1 VAVLAVAMVVSL
13 ALDSRTVNNLAV
25 ARFWPAPAQR
35 AAYRVLAQVPPAV
48 AVSAQDPYVAHL
60 SLRPRI
66 FVFPVGIDKSGYVL
80 VDLAS
85 YPWRNLP
92 GVTLTR
98 DGDAVTIVADGAEYR
113 YAVAAEAGPH
123 LLLRRL

>member
-1 VAVLAVAMVVSL
+1 
-13 ALDSRTVNNLAV
+13 
-25 ARFWPAPAQR
+25 
-35 AAYRVLAQVPPAV
+35 LAQVPAAA

-60 SLRPRI
+60 SLRPRV
-66 FVFPVGIDKSGYVL
+66 FVFPVGIDKSDYVL

-98 DGDAVTIVADGAEYR
+98 DGATVTIAVDAVDYR